1 MNFYILWLN
10 IKMEKYFNNTQ
21 LLQNTLL
28 PYFCEP
34 ESLKSINKKFYKLN
48 YEKYNTYIQPHG
60 VVETYNSDTNILEER
75 ITYKNGKLDGLYENF
90 YRNNILWKKCY
101 YKNDELH
108 GLYELFDETGIIHTR
123 YNYNKGEKDGICET
137 YSANRQIHAI
147 EKYRNGMFLDKEL
160 RKL

>member
-1 MNFYILWLN
+1 
-10 IKMEKYFNNTQ
+10 MEKYFNNTA

-34 ESLKSINKKFYKLN
+34 ESLKSINKKFYNLN
-48 YEKYNTYIQPHG
+48 YEKYNNHIQPHG
-60 VVETYNSDTNILEER
+60 IIESYYPETKIFDER
-75 ITYKNGKLDGLYENF
+75 ITYKNGKFEGLYEKYNMSG
-90 YRNNILWKKCY
+90 ILWKRCY
-101 YKNDELH
+101 YKNDELQ
-108 GLYELFDETGIIHTR
+108 GLYELFDYNGAIHTR

-137 YSANRQIHAI
+137 YNADKKLYAI